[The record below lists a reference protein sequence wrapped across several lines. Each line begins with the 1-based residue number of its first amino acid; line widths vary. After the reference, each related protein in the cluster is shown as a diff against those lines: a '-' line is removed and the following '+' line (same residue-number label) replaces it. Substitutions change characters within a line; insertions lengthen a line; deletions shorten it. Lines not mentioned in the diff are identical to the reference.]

1 MPKAS
6 KNRDMVNTLKK
17 WVLSNAF
24 LTGTAIFFRRRHLKR
39 TKGITFQKGAFI
51 GFSVEC
57 GGRNGFG
64 RNSSIVS
71 SRIGY
76 ASYIAEGAKI
86 AKASIGKYCSIG
98 PNVHCIFGKHPSHT
112 FVSTHPSFFALKT
125 PVGFTY
131 ADRQYFEEFAAPHEG
146 KYSIT
151 IGNDVWIGANVSL
164 MDGVRIGDGAI
175 VAANALVTKDVE
187 PYTIVGGVPAKVIKK
202 RFTAEQIAFLLQ
214 LKWWEK
220 EAEWVQ
226 QNAEYFRN
234 IENFVEQIK
243 KA

>member
-1 MPKAS
+1 MA
-6 KNRDMVNTLKK
+6 NTLKK
-17 WVLSNAF
+17 WVLSNAL
-24 LTGTAIFFRRRHLKR
+24 LTRMAIFFRRIQLKR
-39 TKGITFQKGAFI
+39 KRKITFQKGAFI

-64 RNSSIVS
+64 KNSSIVS

-86 AKASIGKYCSIG
+86 AKANIGKYCSIG
-98 PNVHCIFGKHPSHT
+98 PNVNCIFGKHPSGT

-131 ADRQYFEEFAAPHEG
+131 ADRQYFEEFAQPHEG

-164 MDGVRIGDGAI
+164 MDGVKIGDGAI

-187 PYTIVGGVPAKVIKK
+187 PYTIVGGVPAKVIKR
-202 RFTAEQIAFLLQ
+202 RFTEDQTAILLQ
-214 LKWWEK
+214 TKWWEK
-220 EAEWVQ
+220 DEEWIQ
-226 QNAEYFRN
+226 KNAGHFRN
-234 IENFVEQIK
+234 IENFVEQLK
-243 KA
+243 DLG

>member
-1 MPKAS
+1 MA
-6 KNRDMVNTLKK
+6 NTLKK
-17 WVLSNAF
+17 WVLSNAV
-24 LTGTAIFFRRRHLKR
+24 LTRIAIFFRRIQLKR
-39 TKGITFQKGAFI
+39 KKKITFQKRAFI
-51 GFSVEC
+51 GFSVDC

-64 RNSSIVS
+64 KNSSIVS

-86 AKASIGKYCSIG
+86 AKTTIGKYCSIG
-98 PNVHCIFGKHPSHT
+98 PNVNCIFGKHPSGT

-131 ADRQYFEEFAAPHEG
+131 ADRQYFEEFAHLHEG

-164 MDGVRIGDGAI
+164 MDGVKIGDGAI

-202 RFTAEQIAFLLQ
+202 RFTDAQIAFLLE

-220 EAEWVQ
+220 EEGWIRK
-226 QNAEYFRN
+226 NATHFRN
-234 IENFVEQIK
+234 IENLVEHLK
-243 KA
+243 DLR

>member
-1 MPKAS
+1 
-6 KNRDMVNTLKK
+6 MVNTLKK

-24 LTGTAIFFRRRHLKR
+24 LTGIAIFFRRIHLKR
-39 TKGITFQKGAFI
+39 KKGITFQKGAFI

-64 RNSSIVS
+64 KNSSIVS
-71 SRIGY
+71 SHIGY

-86 AKASIGKYCSIG
+86 AKATIGKYCSIG
-98 PNVHCIFGKHPSHT
+98 PNVHCIFGKHPSGT
-112 FVSTHPSFFALKT
+112 FVSTHPSFFALRT

-131 ADRQYFEEFAAPHEG
+131 ADRQYFEEFAQPHES

-164 MDGVRIGDGAI
+164 MDGVKIGDGAI

-202 RFTAEQIAFLLQ
+202 RFTEDQIAFLLQ

-220 EAEWVQ
+220 DVEWIRE
-226 QNAEYFRN
+226 NAGHFRN
-234 IENFVEQIK
+234 IENFVEQLK
-243 KA
+243 GLR